1 MPGYQGVAIMRKPP
15 ALLCGILLAWAASV
29 AAATA
34 DKLPEADRAAADAAA
49 AAREGTGIPALSE
62 GQQAAYL
69 DGRPM
74 WMASAAELNQYPDP
88 HRVLEL
94 ATALELTEEQQQVI
108 AALAAETRAQAVDL
122 GKEIIAQEQKLN
134 RIFAWHQA
142 TAGNIEDSV
151 FEIGLLQALLRHTHL
166 AAHIRT
172 RELLTETQV
181 ERYAELQGRGKEEAA
196 NSSRMGCN
204 AAHHHGR

>member
-1 MPGYQGVAIMRKPP
+1 MRKPS
-15 ALLCGILLAWAASV
+15 ALLCGILLAWAASL

-34 DKLPEADRAAADAAA
+34 DNLPEADRAAADAAA

-172 RELLTETQV
+172 RELLTATQLA
-181 ERYAELQGRGKEEAA
+181 RYVELQGQGSEDAV
-196 NSSRMGCN
+196 NSNRMGCN
-204 AAHHHGR
+204 ATHHHGR